1 MIPPDKLP
9 YAARRVLNCINQ
21 MFAVYFWKTAIQP
34 RLLKHDDLDTP
45 YLALENSTVESSLLA
60 IRAFDDFVR
69 NTRNRADDLLAS
81 DFPGYSPISSGIDP
95 AERTKINKQIMHLT
109 HLDLEAAVQGYSY
122 RDTLARL
129 VPVAIAFCDHVITRV
144 RDEDRL
150 HEFAADTK
158 IVCDTVRSQY
168 INR

>member
-1 MIPPDKLP
+1 
-9 YAARRVLNCINQ
+9 

-34 RLLKHDDLDTP
+34 RLPKCDDLETP

-69 NTRNRADDLLAS
+69 NTRNRSDDLLAS
-81 DFPGYSPISSGIDP
+81 DFPGCSITSSGMDP

-109 HLDLEAAVQGYSY
+109 HLEMESAIQGYSY
-122 RDTLARL
+122 RDALAGV
-129 VPVAIAFCDHVITRV
+129 VPAAIGFCDHIIATIA
-144 RDEDRL
+144 DHDRL
-150 HEFAADTK
+150 HEFAAGTK